1 MKWIRWCP
9 HLPLVNN
16 MEITFET
23 VRDII
28 VDTLSCDAEAIKPEA
43 KLLEDLEADSLEI
56 VELSMALQES
66 LGVGIED
73 EDLEKIHT
81 VQDIL
86 DYIKGKQG

>member
-1 MKWIRWCP
+1 
-9 HLPLVNN
+9 
-16 MEITFET
+16 MEITFEN

-28 VDTLSCDAEAIKPEA
+28 VDTLSCNVEDV
-43 KLLEDLEADSLEI
+43 KLDTNLIEDLEADSLEI

-73 EDLEKIHT
+73 EDLENIKT

-86 DYIKGKQG
+86 DYIKSKQA

>member
-1 MKWIRWCP
+1 
-9 HLPLVNN
+9 
-16 MEITFET
+16 MELTFEN
-23 VRDII
+23 VRNII
-28 VDTLSCDAEAIKPEA
+28 VETLSCDADDVKPETS
-43 KLLEDLEADSLEI
+43 LIEDLDADSLEI

-73 EDLEKIHT
+73 EDLEKIKT

>member
-1 MKWIRWCP
+1 
-9 HLPLVNN
+9 
-16 MEITFET
+16 MEITFEN

-28 VDTLSCDAEAIKPEA
+28 VETLSCDVEDVKPDTN
-43 KLLEDLEADSLEI
+43 LVEDLEADSLEI
-56 VELSMALQES
+56 VELSMALQEK

-73 EDLEKIHT
+73 EDLEKIHS

>member
-1 MKWIRWCP
+1 
-9 HLPLVNN
+9 
-16 MEITFET
+16 MEITFEN
-23 VRDII
+23 VRNII
-28 VDTLSCDAEAIKPEA
+28 VSTLSCDAGEVKPDTN
-43 KLLEDLEADSLEI
+43 LIEDLEADSLEI

-86 DYIKGKQG
+86 DYIKSK

>member
-1 MKWIRWCP
+1 M
-9 HLPLVNN
+9 
-16 MEITFET
+16 
-23 VRDII
+23 
-28 VDTLSCDAEAIKPEA
+28 SCDAEEV
-43 KLLEDLEADSLEI
+43 KLETNLVEDLEADSLEI

-86 DYIKGKQG
+86 DYIKGKQA

>member
-1 MKWIRWCP
+1 
-9 HLPLVNN
+9 
-16 MEITFET
+16 MEITFEN

-28 VDTLSCDAEAIKPEA
+28 VDTLSCDAADV
-43 KLLEDLEADSLEI
+43 KLDTNLIEDLEADSLEI

-86 DYIKGKQG
+86 NYIKSKKA

>member
-1 MKWIRWCP
+1 
-9 HLPLVNN
+9 
-16 MEITFET
+16 MEITFEN

-28 VDTLSCDAEAIKPEA
+28 VSTLSCDVEDV
-43 KLLEDLEADSLEI
+43 KLDTNLVEDLEADSLEI

-86 DYIKGKQG
+86 DYIKGKQA

>member
-1 MKWIRWCP
+1 
-9 HLPLVNN
+9 
-16 MEITFET
+16 MEITFEN

-28 VDTLSCDAEAIKPEA
+28 VETLSCDAEDV
-43 KLLEDLEADSLEI
+43 KLETNLIEDLEADSLEI
-56 VELSMALQES
+56 VELSMALQEN

-86 DYIKGKQG
+86 DYIKSKQA

>member
-1 MKWIRWCP
+1 M
-9 HLPLVNN
+9 N
-16 MEITFET
+16 MEITFEN

-28 VDTLSCDAEAIKPEA
+28 VSTLSCDAEEV
-43 KLLEDLEADSLEI
+43 KLETNLVEDLEADSLEI

-86 DYIKGKQG
+86 DYIKSKQA

>member
-1 MKWIRWCP
+1 M
-9 HLPLVNN
+9 N
-16 MEITFET
+16 MEITFEN

-28 VDTLSCDAEAIKPEA
+28 VSTLSCDAEEV
-43 KLLEDLEADSLEI
+43 KLETNLVEDLEADSLEV

-86 DYIKGKQG
+86 DYIKGKQA

>member
-1 MKWIRWCP
+1 
-9 HLPLVNN
+9 
-16 MEITFET
+16 MELTFEA

-28 VDTLSCDAEAIKPEA
+28 VDTLSCNVEDV
-43 KLLEDLEADSLEI
+43 KLDTNLIEDLEADSLEV
-56 VELSMALQES
+56 VELSMALQEK

-73 EDLEKIHT
+73 EDLEKIKT

>member
-1 MKWIRWCP
+1 
-9 HLPLVNN
+9 
-16 MEITFET
+16 MEITFEN

-28 VDTLSCDAEAIKPEA
+28 VSTLSCDAEEV
-43 KLLEDLEADSLEI
+43 KLETNLVEDLEADSLEV
-56 VELSMALQES
+56 VELSMALQEK

-86 DYIKGKQG
+86 DYIKSKQA

>member
-1 MKWIRWCP
+1 
-9 HLPLVNN
+9 
-16 MEITFET
+16 MEITFEN

-28 VDTLSCDAEAIKPEA
+28 VETLSCDAEEVT
-43 KLLEDLEADSLEI
+43 LNTNLVEDLEADSLEI

-86 DYIKGKQG
+86 DYIKGKQA

>member
-1 MKWIRWCP
+1 
-9 HLPLVNN
+9 

-28 VDTLSCDAEAIKPEA
+28 VDTLSCDAEQV
-43 KLLEDLEADSLEI
+43 KLDTNLIEDLEADSLEI
-56 VELSMALQES
+56 VELSMALQEN

-73 EDLEKIHT
+73 EDLENIKT

-86 DYIKGKQG
+86 DYIKRKQA

>member
-1 MKWIRWCP
+1 
-9 HLPLVNN
+9 
-16 MEITFET
+16 MEITFEN

-28 VDTLSCDAEAIKPEA
+28 VETLSCDADDVKPETS
-43 KLLEDLEADSLEI
+43 LIEDLDADSLEI

-86 DYIKGKQG
+86 DYIKSKQA

>member
-1 MKWIRWCP
+1 M
-9 HLPLVNN
+9 N
-16 MEITFET
+16 MEITFEN

-28 VDTLSCDAEAIKPEA
+28 VSTLSCDAEEV
-43 KLLEDLEADSLEI
+43 KLETNLVEDLEADSLEI

-86 DYIKGKQG
+86 DYLKGKQA

>member
-1 MKWIRWCP
+1 
-9 HLPLVNN
+9 
-16 MEITFET
+16 MEINFEN

-28 VDTLSCDAEAIKPEA
+28 VETLSCDAEDV
-43 KLLEDLEADSLEI
+43 KLETNLVEDLEADSLEI

-86 DYIKGKQG
+86 DYIKGKQA

>member
-1 MKWIRWCP
+1 
-9 HLPLVNN
+9 
-16 MEITFET
+16 MEITFEN
-23 VRDII
+23 VRNII
-28 VDTLSCDAEAIKPEA
+28 VETLSCDEADVKPETN
-43 KLLEDLEADSLEI
+43 LIEDLEADSLEI

-86 DYIKGKQG
+86 DYIKSKQA

>member
-1 MKWIRWCP
+1 
-9 HLPLVNN
+9 
-16 MEITFET
+16 MEITFEN

-28 VDTLSCDAEAIKPEA
+28 VDTLSCDAEDVKPETN
-43 KLLEDLEADSLEI
+43 LIEDLEADSLEI

-86 DYIKGKQG
+86 DYIKNKKA

>member
-1 MKWIRWCP
+1 
-9 HLPLVNN
+9 

-56 VELSMALQES
+56 VELSMALQEN
-66 LGVGIED
+66 LVVGIED
-73 EDLEKIHT
+73 EDLENIKT

-86 DYIKGKQG
+86 DYIKSKQA